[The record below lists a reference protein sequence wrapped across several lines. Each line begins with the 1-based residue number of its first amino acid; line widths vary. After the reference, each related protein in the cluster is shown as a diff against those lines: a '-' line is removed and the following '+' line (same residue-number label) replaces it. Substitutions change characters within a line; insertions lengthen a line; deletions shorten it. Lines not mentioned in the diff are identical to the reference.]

1 MSFPFQ
7 VAHTGPTKFS
17 RINVSR
23 ATMPGIFGVLM
34 WQTHRF
40 FDLAELCKHP
50 FILLSDRVSFLC
62 AAKLDHISMRTMKDE
77 KRIRGVRPAPMLHV
91 VSELLGSWHRSPHLV
106 IRDVRGVVHHVGD
119 VRGSYAIICIRI
131 HIGPED
137 GREHV
142 RDAGSFRRFVIARA
156 VTFLDDLFHSFVWSP
171 LSLHLR
177 PVTQDPTL

>member
-1 MSFPFQ
+1 
-7 VAHTGPTKFS
+7 
-17 RINVSR
+17 
-23 ATMPGIFGVLM
+23 MPAVFGVLM
-34 WQTHRF
+34 WQTPRF

-50 FILLSDRVSFLC
+50 FILFSDRISFLC

-91 VSELLGSWHRSPHLV
+91 VSELFGSWHRSPHLV

-142 RDAGSFRRFVIARA
+142 RDAGSFRYWVVVRLETLLHDLLQFFRRSSLACISA
-156 VTFLDDLFHSFVWSP
+156 VSKKIRICALVPAS
-171 LSLHLR
+171 
-177 PVTQDPTL
+177 

>member
-1 MSFPFQ
+1 MRN
-7 VAHTGPTKFS
+7 GYG
-17 RINVSR
+17 VS
-23 ATMPGIFGVLM
+23 G
-34 WQTHRF
+34 Q
-40 FDLAELCKHP
+40 
-50 FILLSDRVSFLC
+50 
-62 AAKLDHISMRTMKDE
+62 
-77 KRIRGVRPAPMLHV
+77 RPCWHV

-156 VTFLDDLFHSFVWSP
+156 VTFWMIFFTSSGGVP
-171 LSLHLR
+171 LACISAASKKTRICALA
-177 PVTQDPTL
+177 PASSKEIG

>member
-1 MSFPFQ
+1 
-7 VAHTGPTKFS
+7 
-17 RINVSR
+17 
-23 ATMPGIFGVLM
+23 MPVIFGVLM
-34 WQTHRF
+34 WQTPRF

-50 FILLSDRVSFLC
+50 FVLFSDRISFLC

-119 VRGSYAIICIRI
+119 VRASYAIICIRI

-142 RDAGSFRRFVIARA
+142 RRLVPA
-156 VTFLDDLFHSFVWSP
+156 VCNSP
-171 LSLHLR
+171 CCNV
-177 PVTQDPTL
+177 PG